1 MRAVSLEFLE
11 EVFVVVLETGERL
24 VVPYT
29 TSERLAKATHEQRAT
44 ARLIG
49 KGSGV
54 HWPLIDEDLSVRG
67 LFVQHNQGAL

>member
-1 MRAVSLEFLE
+1 MRAISLEFLE
-11 EVFVVVLETGERL
+11 DAFVVVLETGERL
-24 VVPYT
+24 SVPYS
-29 TSERLAKATHEQRAT
+29 TSERLARATHDQRTT

-49 KGSGV
+49 KGSGI